1 MTTITATVDE
11 LTDDQLE
18 ALLNQRRASKARE
31 QNEKRTAYEGLK
43 EETIA
48 GLCGVAIHMNSLLR
62 AFKKTAFEDMQ
73 TLYALLQE
81 YSQRHADGD
90 GNFTIESADKAFR
103 IEYSKQERG
112 GFDERSVQAE
122 KHIIDFVNKQFAGDP
137 TTHQLITSLL
147 ERKKGALD
155 INLVQKLYSMEDA
168 YQDENWQA
176 GIRLLKESWN
186 PSESKDYIRFYQKV
200 KTEWKL
206 INLNFASVV
215 I

>member
-1 MTTITATVDE
+1 MTTVTATLDE
-11 LTDDQLE
+11 LTDEQLE
-18 ALLNQRRASKARE
+18 ALLNQRRENKARE
-31 QNEKRTAYEGLK
+31 QSEKRTAYEGLK
-43 EETIA
+43 EQVIKS
-48 GLCGVAIHMNSLLR
+48 LCMSAIDVNRALW
-62 AFKKTAFEDMQ
+62 AFKVHAFSEMTA
-73 TLYALLQE
+73 LYALLQE

-90 GNFTIESADKAFR
+90 GNFTIESADKAFK
-103 IEYSKQERG
+103 IEYSRQERG

-137 TTHQLITSLL
+137 TTHKLITSLL

-168 YQDENWQA
+168 YQDENWLA

-200 KTEWKL
+200 KTEYKL
-206 INLNFASVV
+206 INLNFASV
-215 I
+215 II